1 MGHEWDRIGT
11 LASQTV
17 MLANTTR
24 VTFLILVET
33 ETITLGTES
42 SFDLGEKVGILDGR
56 GLRKACDFSL
66 NSPCILSHGMVVW
79 WSCLKNGNF
88 HHRISNYGPFLPSLV
103 LFPHIS

>member
-1 MGHEWDRIGT
+1 MGHEWDRMGT
-11 LASQTV
+11 LAFKTV
-17 MLANTTR
+17 MLANATR

-42 SFDLGEKVGILDGR
+42 SFDLDDKVGILDGR

-79 WSCLKNGNF
+79 WACLKKRKF
-88 HHRISNYGPFLPSLV
+88 SS
-103 LFPHIS
+103 